1 MRTIAPSDDK
11 VRDAVVRALTSNEQ
25 TARLDLRVGVLNGV
39 AHLGGSAPSLELW
52 KMAQQIAKQT
62 PGVRGVANRI
72 EAPGAPAPGR
82 IIHLDFLNREKPEDK
97 TEPGVFK
104 K

>member
-1 MRTIAPSDDK
+1 MKTKTHSDDDL
-11 VRDAVVRALTSNEQ
+11 RNAVVSALAANEQ
-25 TARLDLRVGVLNGV
+25 TAGLDLRVGVLNGV

-52 KMAQQIAKQT
+52 KMAQQITKQT

-82 IIHLDFLNREKPEDK
+82 IIHLDFLDREKPE
-97 TEPGVFK
+97 G
-104 K
+104 

>member
-1 MRTIAPSDDK
+1 MRTEARSDDDL
-11 VRDAVVRALTSNEQ
+11 RNAVVSALTANEQ
-25 TARLDLRVGVLNGV
+25 TAGLDLRVGVLNGV

-72 EAPGAPAPGR
+72 EAPGAPAPAR
-82 IIHLDFLNREKPEDK
+82 IIHLDFLNREKPE
-97 TEPGVFK
+97 E
-104 K
+104 